1 MSAATLPD
9 EHAPVDMSKTLIAFD
24 LIGVLAE
31 PSWREVA
38 AAPDLPAWRRLKL
51 GEIDE
56 REFWDDASAAAF
68 RRCLRLRADRLAL
81 LARLR
86 AAGHPIAIAS
96 NFAAAWLPTVR
107 ALLPDPAAI
116 DLWCVSGELGIAKP
130 DPRFWS
136 RLRAF
141 NPDVLLV
148 DDQRENLASARAA
161 GLRTVWA
168 LPGADLPARLLAA
181 LQPAASDG

>member
-1 MSAATLPD
+1 MSSATLPD
-9 EHAPVDMSKTLIAFD
+9 EHVPLDMSKPLIAFD

-38 AAPDLPAWRRLKL
+38 AAPDLAAWRRLKR
-51 GEIDE
+51 GELDE
-56 REFWDDASAAAF
+56 REFWDDASAAAY

-107 ALLPDPAAI
+107 ALLPDPSAI

-130 DPRFWS
+130 DPRFWD
-136 RLRAF
+136 RLRGF
-141 NPDVLLV
+141 RSDVVLL
-148 DDQRENLASARAA
+148 DDQPNNLASARAA

-168 LPGADLPARLLAA
+168 LPGADLPARLLAE
-181 LQPAASDG
+181 LQRP